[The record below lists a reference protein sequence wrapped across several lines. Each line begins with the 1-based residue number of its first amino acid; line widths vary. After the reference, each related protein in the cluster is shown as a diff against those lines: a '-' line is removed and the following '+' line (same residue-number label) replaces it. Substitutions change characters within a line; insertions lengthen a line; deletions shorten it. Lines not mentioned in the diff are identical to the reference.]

1 VIAAHVPRPLV
12 TLHDRPVIGRSATA
26 LKALGLL
33 ARATATAQETV
44 LQAMARAVPRRATA
58 LLRAATVIG
67 RVPRARAHR
76 DRAMVI
82 APATV
87 AAMARVL
94 RAPPAP
100 MAIVRVP
107 KAQAQALAPA
117 MGIARRGLT
126 QAAMAPEA
134 QDRPAAAA
142 VGAIQ
147 FATPP

>member
-1 VIAAHVPRPLV
+1 
-12 TLHDRPVIGRSATA
+12 
-26 LKALGLL
+26 
-33 ARATATAQETV
+33 
-44 LQAMARAVPRRATA
+44 
-58 LLRAATVIG
+58 
-67 RVPRARAHR
+67 
-76 DRAMVI
+76 MVI

-134 QDRPAAAA
+134 QDPPVVAA